1 MVVSEGNKDIFLFY
15 GVYDTNQLLKNDL
28 GFIPC
33 VFENKYP
40 WKFEFQIYKAIY
52 NLVSS
57 SQDNKESIIGLFSP
71 SFQERTGLDYQ
82 AICKLIKE
90 NNADIYVFSPYQYY
104 SLIFY
109 NYWDQAEICHKGIR
123 NEVKKIFSLH
133 KNSPTI
139 DFQSRTPKINFS
151 YCNFWVAKR
160 DFFIKIVKEMIYL
173 DEIMTKNKLGLKDT
187 SHKSQFVYSFNA
199 SLKKNY
205 KLYPFIMERY
215 LSTHIIDNNHNKIKP
230 KVFYWNDNRAPLD
243 QVEKV
248 EGLKE
253 SLKGPLARGEFY
265 RSKKTIF
272 KNKRDFYEKIWV
284 NEDFEKFDKLNPFK
298 AKRINDLCNFI

>member
-1 MVVSEGNKDIFLFY
+1 MCGIFGYVGNDQACDVVKAGLQKLEYRG
-15 GVYDTNQLLKNDL
+15 YDSCGICLQDND
-28 GFIPC
+28 G
-33 VFENKYP
+33 
-40 WKFEFQIYKAIY
+40 FQIYKAIY
-52 NLVSS
+52 NLVLT
-57 SQDNKESIIGLFSP
+57 SQENKESIIGLFSP

-104 SLIFY
+104 SLIYY

-133 KNSPTI
+133 KGSPTI
-139 DFQSRTPKINFS
+139 DFQSRTPKMSFS

-160 DFFIKIVKEMIYL
+160 EFFIKIVKEMIYL

-187 SHKSQFVYSFNA
+187 SHISQFVYSFNA

-215 LSTHIIDNNHNKIKP
+215 LNQKSI
-230 KVFYWNDNRAPLD
+230 
-243 QVEKV
+243 
-248 EGLKE
+248 
-253 SLKGPLARGEFY
+253 LKGF
-265 RSKKTIF
+265 
-272 KNKRDFYEKIWV
+272 
-284 NEDFEKFDKLNPFK
+284 LNLPK
-298 AKRINDLCNFI
+298 